1 MLHRPRRKLHLPVL
15 LHVHMLR
22 LLVQL
27 TGRGRHHRR
36 EVTVGKI
43 KDAAA
48 KAKDE
53 IKFLTESPKSEDF
66 GKSKEDWKASK
77 DAAKDGKGK

>member
-1 MLHRPRRKLHLPVL
+1 MGKL
-15 LHVHMLR
+15 
-22 LLVQL
+22 
-27 TGRGRHHRR
+27 
-36 EVTVGKI
+36 

-77 DAAKDGKGK
+77 DAEKDK